1 MIELIK
7 SALSMGWPAL
17 GLLIGLMFYFKA
29 SISDPVANKRAV
41 FKTFIGI
48 WGALLLFMA
57 IANYKMNFF
66 GESRL
71 LPVSLVLITSMTFMM
86 ALYFTNISALLKIGG
101 FMFFIAAAL
110 SGYGNWL
117 PQVEGGF
124 PPIEEKKDFSNMP
137 QTELAD
143 EGEKIIFGGVG
154 QNKVQGAIGKGQ
166 CPLCHAFHK
175 GMLGERAPNLDGIPE
190 RAETQ
195 INDPRY
201 HKGNPAARDSNQ
213 KEAFAGSG
221 TA

>member
-1 MIELIK
+1 VVDLFKEAFSI
-7 SALSMGWPAL
+7 GWPAIAL
-17 GLLIGLMFYFKA
+17 LVGLVFYFKA
-29 SISDPVANKRAV
+29 TIQDPIANRRTV

-48 WGALLLFMA
+48 LAAIMLFMA

-71 LPVSLVLITSMTFMM
+71 LPVSLVMITALAFMM
-86 ALYFTNISALLKIGG
+86 GLYFSNISALLKIGG
-101 FMFFIAAAL
+101 FMFLVAAAL

-154 QNKVQGAIGKGQ
+154 
-166 CPLCHAFHK
+166 
-175 GMLGERAPNLDGIPE
+175 
-190 RAETQ
+190 
-195 INDPRY
+195 
-201 HKGNPAARDSNQ
+201 
-213 KEAFAGSG
+213 
-221 TA
+221 

>member
-7 SALSMGWPAL
+7 SAVAMGWPAL
-17 GLLIGLMFYFKA
+17 GLIVALMFYFKA

-41 FKTFIGI
+41 FKTFIGF
-48 WGALLLFMA
+48 WGAMLLFMA

-143 EGEKIIFGGVG
+143 EGE
-154 QNKVQGAIGKGQ
+154 
-166 CPLCHAFHK
+166 
-175 GMLGERAPNLDGIPE
+175 
-190 RAETQ
+190 
-195 INDPRY
+195 
-201 HKGNPAARDSNQ
+201 
-213 KEAFAGSG
+213 
-221 TA
+221 